1 VVSLSPLGSVHQTVP
16 AFLTRAASEEFAS
29 TPPSYPPSS
38 TSSSSTFTSPL
49 CSPVSPVSPGWP
61 LTPPPGA
68 RPNMG
73 RRQSHDLF
81 ECIEEYQR
89 LSESQ
94 ARYIF
99 AQVVDIID
107 YLDGIGV
114 THRDIKDE
122 NVLIDRAFRVKL
134 IDFGAASCVDPRAP
148 RPWYR
153 HFRGTV
159 AYAPAEIIKGA
170 EWHQAEPADI
180 WALGILLAYLI
191 TGKSA
196 FPTAAD
202 AAHGRISLDNC
213 SVRAEGERPVPLR
226 QESSISIEC
235 WDLLT
240 RCLDPDPRTRVTI
253 AEVRVH
259 PWLEHAL
266 DAV

>member
-1 VVSLSPLGSVHQTVP
+1 
-16 AFLTRAASEEFAS
+16 
-29 TPPSYPPSS
+29 
-38 TSSSSTFTSPL
+38 
-49 CSPVSPVSPGWP
+49 
-61 LTPPPGA
+61 
-68 RPNMG
+68 MG

-99 AQVVDIID
+99 AQVVNVID

-134 IDFGAASCVDPRAP
+134 IDFGAASCADPRIP

-159 AYAPAEIIKGA
+159 AYAPAEIIR
-170 EWHQAEPADI
+170 EVECHQAEPADI
-180 WALGILLAYLI
+180 WALGILLSYLI

-196 FPTAAD
+196 FPTVTD
-202 AAHGRISLDNC
+202 AASGRISLHNC
-213 SVRAEGERPVPLR
+213 TVRRNNESRMPLN
-226 QESSISIEC
+226 QENTVSAEC
-235 WDLLT
+235 WNLLT
-240 RCLDPDPRTRVTI
+240 RCLDPNPQTRATI
-253 AEVRVH
+253 AESKSIRG
-259 PWLEHAL
+259 
-266 DAV
+266 